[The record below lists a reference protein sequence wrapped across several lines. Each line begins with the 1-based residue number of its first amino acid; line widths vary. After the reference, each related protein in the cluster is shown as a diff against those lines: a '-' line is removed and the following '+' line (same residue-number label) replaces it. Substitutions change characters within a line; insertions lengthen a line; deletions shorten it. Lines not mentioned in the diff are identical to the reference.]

1 MNPSMECVGREPR
14 PPALGVRSPGESQ
27 NDPPTWRGE
36 PLLVGITGHRNLHVD
51 EAPALRESVRD
62 FLQTLRGQSPT
73 LELAVVSALAAGGD
87 QLVAEEALAIG
98 IAVVAVLPM
107 ARCEYA
113 NDFADGDER
122 RRYDALCKRSTI
134 IEMASLDPHAMRVEA
149 GDPLAR
155 ARHYAQAG
163 VYISS
168 HCHVLLALW
177 DGKANGRTGGT
188 AEVVAYH
195 LDGIKPASI
204 ERRREASALNPFG
217 VGSERLAYHIACSRA
232 QDDGAPMPPLQPVQA
247 SWRSGDGSR
256 ADPGAIPAEFARTL
270 ARLADWNAD
279 VLRHAVRIKAAARTI
294 SGGSGT
300 GGPPS
305 PIEQRF
311 AAADWLAL
319 HYQRRV
325 LAAMRLL
332 YTLAA
337 LMGIAFIVYDQLG
350 QDYMIFAF
358 ITLFAVGVGI
368 DVLARRRSWHRKYL
382 DYRALAEGLRVQ
394 AFWRRAGLEAGGDA
408 EFAHDD
414 FLQKQDV
421 ELDWIRNVMRS
432 AAIEAASRP
441 QPAID
446 LERAIEE
453 WVGRADGTGQL
464 GYYTRRGVERRRRHR
479 LTQALGAA
487 SLWVGIGI
495 SVVLAVTVFVL
506 PKDWKTLLVAAMGVF
521 SIIAAVR
528 EAYAYRKADKELIK
542 QYSYMQRIFAQ
553 ARRAIDRADTPAQ
566 KRGVLRALGEASLA
580 EHAEWTLMHRERPLE
595 RARI

>member
-1 MNPSMECVGREPR
+1 MPISTGQPSNRRAER
-14 PPALGVRSPGESQ
+14 LLIGVTS
-27 NDPPTWRGE
+27 
-36 PLLVGITGHRNLHVD
+36 HRNLRPD
-51 EAPALRESVRD
+51 EMPALREAVRA
-62 FLQTLRGQSPT
+62 FLELLRAECPT
-73 LELAVVSALAAGGD
+73 LELVVVSALAAGGD
-87 QLVAEEALAIG
+87 QLVADEALAIG
-98 IAVVAVLPM
+98 VSVIAVLPM
-107 ARCEYA
+107 ARAEYA
-113 NDFADGDER
+113 VDFAGGDER
-122 RRYDALCKRSTI
+122 RAFDALCARSTI
-134 IEMASLDPHAMRVEA
+134 IEMTALDPHATPVDAR
-149 GDPLAR
+149 DPVAR

-195 LDGIKPASI
+195 LDGIKPTTI
-204 ERRREASALNPFG
+204 ERRREPSTLNPFG
-217 VGSERLAYHIACSRA
+217 VGNERLAFHIVCSRDQA
-232 QDDGAPMPPLQPVQA
+232 DGAPAAPLRPLQA
-247 SWRSGDGSR
+247 AWRSGDGTSAGA
-256 ADPGAIPAEFARTL
+256 ADMPVEFQRTL
-270 ARLADWNAD
+270 ARLADWEND
-279 VLRHAVRIKAAARTI
+279 VSRHAARHARATRTI
-294 SGGSGT
+294 T
-300 GGPPS
+300 GHAATDPSSS
-305 PIEQRF
+305 PIERRF

-319 HYQRRV
+319 HHQRRV

-358 ITLFAVGVGI
+358 IALFAVGVGV
-368 DVLARRRSWHRKYL
+368 DMLARRRSWHRKYL

-394 AFWRRAGLEAGGDA
+394 AFWRRAGLAVGGDA

-432 AAIEAASRP
+432 AAVDADALP
-441 QPAID
+441 LADVD
-446 LERAIEE
+446 LERAIED
-453 WVGRADGTGQL
+453 WVGRVGGTGQL
-464 GYYTRRGVERRRRHR
+464 GYYTRRGTERARRHR

-495 SVVLAVTVFVL
+495 SVVLAVTVLVL
-506 PKDWKTLLVAAMGVF
+506 PKDWKTVLVAAMGVF

-542 QYSYMQRIFAQ
+542 QYRYMQRIFAQ
-553 ARRAIDRADTPAQ
+553 ARRAIDQAVTPAQ